1 MSRWIVLLNE
11 KQNEE
16 GISTVDIHLDETIPS
31 DFDINLL
38 VSSSYSSLFT
48 NTMQFGE
55 TDFFGDQMSQ
65 KTFLGIL
72 RSIRSNGW
80 NLLGITAH
88 VLATKEVMKS
98 YYLEFV
104 PNGTIFF
111 DYLPDRFPP
120 SQY

>member
-11 KQNEE
+11 KQSE
-16 GISTVDIHLDETIPS
+16 GISTIDIHLDETIPS

-72 RSIRSNGW
+72 SAIRSNGW

-88 VLATKEVMKS
+88 VLATKEVLKS

-104 PNGTIFF
+104 HDGFF
-111 DYLPDRFPP
+111 
-120 SQY
+120 